1 MTFALI
7 YSVKSVYYSRICMA
21 FQFVAVMLALC
32 LCSIHSMSAKTRSV
46 SGVVT
51 DSITGERLPFASLIC
66 ESNHKENRV
75 ANNEGAF
82 SYHTSSQNDVW
93 KVNYT
98 GYNQA
103 ILLIGHNDTVLNVK
117 LTPIHQNLEEV
128 VVRPKKEKYSKKNN
142 PAVDLVKRIREKG
155 KLHDPQKQTYYSY
168 DKYEKT
174 LLALNDFNHDF
185 SKGFL
190 SKKGK
195 FLENYVD
202 TSSWT
207 GSRIL
212 NLIIKEKSS
221 TRLTSKS
228 PHTDKEVTKGYRNA
242 GLDEVL
248 SQENIKI
255 ILEDAIREVDI
266 FGNDIVILQNRFV
279 SPLSAIGP
287 DFYKYYIT
295 DTVYIGNDKC
305 VELSFVPHN
314 PESMGFNGKIFV
326 PVGDSTMFVRK
337 VTMRVPQD
345 VNLNYVQNLFV
356 NQTFEKDSIGNRHK
370 TYDDVCIEMQIVSG
384 SPSLYGRKTTAY
396 NNFSYKPRKDLADY
410 YNKLGRY
417 FSLEESTARE
427 DSFWEDARMV
437 PLTVAESRMG
447 KMMGEMRGVPLFYWA
462 EKFLSL
468 MESGYVRTGKP
479 SKIDLGPINT
489 LISFNTVEGVRLR
502 AGGMTMSPLNPH
514 LFASGYVAYGT
525 KDRKWKYKA
534 DVEYSFAAKK
544 NHSYEWPR
552 HGFYGSC
559 SYDLDM
565 IGQHYLF
572 TNSDNM
578 FLSLKRKESI
588 LVTYQ
593 RMAKF
598 GYILE
603 LPNNFSVESGLKHEI
618 QESTRWLPFVFPD
631 GRSEARYT
639 QASFNLSLRW
649 APGERFIQGRTQRM
663 PVNMDAW
670 IFQLS
675 HEFGPKSF
683 MNSSFTLNRT
693 ELSVMKRL
701 WFSAFGYADIILKA
715 GKVWSSVYYPAL
727 LWPNANLSYTIQP
740 ESYSLMNAMEFAN
753 DQYASIDFTYFGN
766 GVLFNHIPLLKKLK
780 IREAFTFKGLMGGLS
795 DKNNPDKNRNI
806 YKFPADA
813 NSRVMSNT
821 PYMEIGVG
829 LDNILTFLR
838 VDYVWRLTYK
848 DTPGCDKSG
857 VRIALHF
864 SF

>member
-1 MTFALI
+1 
-7 YSVKSVYYSRICMA
+7 
-21 FQFVAVMLALC
+21 
-32 LCSIHSMSAKTRSV
+32 
-46 SGVVT
+46 
-51 DSITGERLPFASLIC
+51 
-66 ESNHKENRV
+66 
-75 ANNEGAF
+75 
-82 SYHTSSQNDVW
+82 
-93 KVNYT
+93 
-98 GYNQA
+98 
-103 ILLIGHNDTVLNVK
+103 
-117 LTPIHQNLEEV
+117 
-128 VVRPKKEKYSKKNN
+128 
-142 PAVDLVKRIREKG
+142 
-155 KLHDPQKQTYYSY
+155 
-168 DKYEKT
+168 
-174 LLALNDFNHDF
+174 
-185 SKGFL
+185 
-190 SKKGK
+190 
-195 FLENYVD
+195 
-202 TSSWT
+202 
-207 GSRIL
+207 
-212 NLIIKEKSS
+212 
-221 TRLTSKS
+221 
-228 PHTDKEVTKGYRNA
+228 
-242 GLDEVL
+242 
-248 SQENIKI
+248 
-255 ILEDAIREVDI
+255 
-266 FGNDIVILQNRFV
+266 
-279 SPLSAIGP
+279 
-287 DFYKYYIT
+287 
-295 DTVYIGNDKC
+295 
-305 VELSFVPHN
+305 
-314 PESMGFNGKIFV
+314 
-326 PVGDSTMFVRK
+326 
-337 VTMRVPQD
+337 
-345 VNLNYVQNLFV
+345 
-356 NQTFEKDSIGNRHK
+356 
-370 TYDDVCIEMQIVSG
+370 
-384 SPSLYGRKTTAY
+384 
-396 NNFSYKPRKDLADY
+396 
-410 YNKLGRY
+410 
-417 FSLEESTARE
+417 
-427 DSFWEDARMV
+427 
-437 PLTVAESRMG
+437 
-447 KMMGEMRGVPLFYWA
+447 
-462 EKFLSL
+462 
-468 MESGYVRTGKP
+468 
-479 SKIDLGPINT
+479 
-489 LISFNTVEGVRLR
+489 
-502 AGGMTMSPLNPH
+502 MSPLNPH

-603 LPNNFSVESGLKHEI
+603 LPNNFSVEAGLKHEI

-715 GKVWSSVYYPAL
+715 GKVWSSVYYPTL